1 MAILVYGLNQ
11 NSAPIEVRERLVVP
25 EEDLVP
31 AVLSLAAAPG
41 IREGIILST
50 CNRTELI
57 VLGEGPE
64 ARTTLRGFLLQR
76 GRVTGEELDR
86 HAYLHVD
93 ADAVRHLFRVAASL
107 DSMVVGEPQ
116 ILGQV
121 KDAFAAAKAA
131 GTVHA
136 GLDHLVRR
144 ALQVAKLVRTATG
157 IARSPVSIAKAAAVR
172 AHEVFGNLSDRAVLI
187 VGAGK
192 MARLAAEHV
201 VSSGVGSIAVV
212 NRSYQS
218 AADLARR
225 MQGTAFSWDERSRL
239 LEVSDVV
246 IVSTGA
252 PQHVLVLEEV
262 QQAAR
267 TRRGRPL
274 FLLDIAL
281 PRNVDPRVNTIDNV
295 YLYDLDDLRSVADA
309 GKNERRREAANAES
323 MVEAEAEAYLEAVRA
338 LEVTPTIVALRE
350 RLHSMGAAEMER
362 FRPRLGPLTP
372 EQAEALEEFRT
383 ALLNKVLHHPVRAL
397 KRAGGRP
404 GGGGL
409 VAFLREAFGLDGDG
423 PPRET
428 P

>member
-157 IARSPVSIAKAAAVR
+157 IARSPVSIAKAAAMR
-172 AHEVFGNLSDRAVLI
+172 AHEVFGSLSERAVLI

-212 NRSYQS
+212 NRSWQS

-225 MQGTAFSWDERSRL
+225 MQGTAFPWEERARL
-239 LEVSDVV
+239 LGVSDVV

-252 PQHVLVLEEV
+252 PQHVIVVEEV
-262 QQAAR
+262 LQAAR
-267 TRRGRPL
+267 VRRGRPL

-281 PRNVDPRVNTIDNV
+281 PRNVDPRANQIDNV
-295 YLYDLDDLRSVADA
+295 YLYDLDDLRAVAEA
-309 GKNERRREAANAES
+309 GRSERRREAANAES
-323 MVEAEAEAYLEAVRA
+323 MIDAEAAVYLEHLRA

-350 RLHSMGAAEMER
+350 RLHAMGAAEMER
-362 FRPRLGPLTP
+362 FRSRLGALTP
-372 EQAEALEEFRT
+372 EQVKALDEFRE

-397 KRAGGRP
+397 KRAGGQP
-404 GGGGL
+404 GSGGL

-428 P
+428 

>member
-64 ARTTLRGFLLQR
+64 ARTTLRGFLIQR

-121 KDAFAAAKAA
+121 KDAFAAAQAA

-157 IARSPVSIAKAAAVR
+157 IARSPVSIAKAAAMR
-172 AHEVFGNLSDRAVLI
+172 AHEVFGSLREHAVLI

-212 NRSYQS
+212 NRSWQS

-225 MQGTAFSWDERSRL
+225 MQGTAFPWEERARL
-239 LEVSDVV
+239 LGVSDVV

-252 PQHVLVLEEV
+252 PQHVIVLEEV
-262 QQAAR
+262 LQAAR
-267 TRRGRPL
+267 VRRGRPL

-281 PRNVDPRVNTIDNV
+281 PRNVDPRVNQVDNV
-295 YLYDLDDLRSVADA
+295 YLYDLDDLRAVAEA
-309 GKNERRREAANAES
+309 GRSERRREAANAES
-323 MVEAEAEAYLEAVRA
+323 MIDAETEAYLVSVRA

-350 RLHSMGAAEMER
+350 RLHAMGAAEMER
-362 FRPRLGPLTP
+362 FRPRLGALTP
-372 EQAEALEEFRT
+372 EQVQALDEFRE

-397 KRAGGRP
+397 KRAGAQAGS
-404 GGGGL
+404 GGL

-428 P
+428 

>member
-11 NSAPIEVRERLVVP
+11 NSAPIELRERLAVP
-25 EEDLVP
+25 EQDLVP

-76 GRVTGEELDR
+76 GRVTGEELDQ

-107 DSMVVGEPQ
+107 DSMMVGEPQ

-121 KDAFAAAKAA
+121 KDAFAAAQAA

-157 IARSPVSIAKAAAVR
+157 IARSPVSIAKAAALR
-172 AHEVFGNLSDRAVLI
+172 AHEVFGSLRERAVLI

-212 NRSYQS
+212 NRSWQG

-225 MQGTAFSWDERSRL
+225 MQGNAFPWEERARL
-239 LEVSDVV
+239 LEISDVV

-252 PQHVLVLEEV
+252 PQHVVVHEEV
-262 QQAAR
+262 LQAAR
-267 TRRGRPL
+267 ARRGRPL
-274 FLLDIAL
+274 FLLDIAM
-281 PRNVDPRVNTIDNV
+281 PRNVDPRVNQIDNV
-295 YLYDLDDLRSVADA
+295 YLYDLDDLRAVAEA
-309 GKNERRREAANAES
+309 GKSERRREAANAES
-323 MVEAEAEAYLEAVRA
+323 MIDAETEAYLARMRA

-350 RLHSMGAAEMER
+350 RLHAMGAAEMER
-362 FRPRLGPLTP
+362 FRPRLGALTP
-372 EQAEALEEFRT
+372 EQSRALEEFRE

-397 KRAGGRP
+397 KRAGGQP
-404 GGGGL
+404 GSGGL

>member
-11 NSAPIEVRERLVVP
+11 NSAPIELRERLVVP

-31 AVLSLAAAPG
+31 AVLSLAATPG

-64 ARTTLRGFLLQR
+64 ARTSLRGFLLQR

-107 DSMVVGEPQ
+107 DSMMIGESQ

-121 KDAFAAAKAA
+121 KDAFAAAQAA

-136 GLDHLVRR
+136 RLDHLVRR

-157 IARSPVSIAKAAAVR
+157 IARSPVSIARAAAMR
-172 AHEVFGNLSDRAVLI
+172 AHEVFGSLRERAVLI

-212 NRSYQS
+212 NRSWQG

-225 MQGTAFSWDERSRL
+225 MQGTAFPWEERARL
-239 LEVSDVV
+239 LGVSDVV

-252 PQHVLVLEEV
+252 PQHVIVLEEV
-262 QQAAR
+262 LQVAR
-267 TRRGRPL
+267 VRRGRPL

-281 PRNVDPRVNTIDNV
+281 PRNVDPRVNQIDNV
-295 YLYDLDDLRSVADA
+295 YLYDLDDLQAVAEAGRS
-309 GKNERRREAANAES
+309 ERRREAANAES
-323 MVEAEAEAYLEAVRA
+323 MIEAETEAYLERARA

-350 RLHSMGAAEMER
+350 RLQAMGAAEMER
-362 FRPRLGPLTP
+362 FRSRLGALTP
-372 EQAEALEEFRT
+372 EQVRTLDEFRE
-383 ALLNKVLHHPVRAL
+383 ALLNKVLHHPVQAL
-397 KRAGGRP
+397 KRAGGQA

-428 P
+428 